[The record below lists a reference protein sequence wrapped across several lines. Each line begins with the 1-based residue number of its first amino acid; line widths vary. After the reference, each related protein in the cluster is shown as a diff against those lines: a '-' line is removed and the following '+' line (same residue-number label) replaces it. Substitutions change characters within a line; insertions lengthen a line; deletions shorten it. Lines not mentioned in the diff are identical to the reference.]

1 MCKKKDIFLAKCFK
15 KSAATIDIMPYLHV
29 SVFLNAVRSYLNRFL
44 DPFPQ
49 QMLGGKGYD
58 KVLSQEKG
66 VGHD

>member
-1 MCKKKDIFLAKCFK
+1 MCKKKDNFLAKCFK

-29 SVFLNAVRSYLNRFL
+29 PVFLNAVRSYF

-49 QMLGGKGYD
+49 QMLGEKGYD